1 MICRLC
7 LEDAEYG
14 VPIFGEHDRSDLMQP
29 ALRQLAELI
38 ERHLHLVLAV
48 NDAVSTCLCHS
59 CWQQLIDIERFC
71 SMVAAKQRSLEMKT
85 ELPELPEMPE
95 QPMVV
100 WNTESPIEPKVSFEA
115 DDVKDHILCEP
126 VIDAMADGSECGDTF
141 EPEFATDCDP
151 EPEPDPVQ
159 PRPRGRPRKTPLQQ
173 TQQIIKRKYE
183 KRKQQ
188 QTKLS
193 MRESRAR
200 LRELKRSGA
209 GEESEERAEDLE
221 EEEEEEE
228 GSESA
233 SSEAEEKAT
242 PSGKR
247 GRPKSVKKKRSL
259 AGDEDGEEAPVK
271 RSSIKEMD
279 DYIAAN
285 VKLDCALCAVPL
297 EDFTDLKR
305 HFRVEHDCTGYV
317 KCCNNRYKKRT
328 LYVDHLHCHKDP
340 QYFSCKSCRKNFLNR
355 NSQVMHMLRFHSQ
368 QQELVH
374 QCAICEARFAK
385 KFLLTMHLKG
395 HKGTERPE
403 VCDTCGKTFR
413 TKFELSAHVKR
424 MHAADFTP
432 IICDICGTHFR
443 SKANFLIH
451 KKALHPDGP
460 VAEAQCTLCGRW
472 LRDERSLRKHLAR
485 HDDRDGDTKYRCLLC
500 NAEKSTRAALSSH
513 MRYHHSAKRHKCSLC
528 DKEFKLPRA
537 LAEHMA
543 THTGIDLYQCQFCT
557 RTFKSHANMHNHK
570 KKMHPN
576 EWVRKYT
583 QPSSSI
589 AAMAASAQAPSYQ
602 MVPPVVG
609 AEGGG
614 GLPLG
619 VGLGG
624 GGGGSVASLPA
635 VSGTEGGNLLPSM
648 VAPMNVTPMVPKTL
662 IEIPDHEGFDFASN
676 SSVCPTPD

>member
-1 MICRLC
+1 MMICRLC
-7 LEDAEYG
+7 LEDAEHG
-14 VPIFGEHDRSDLMQP
+14 VPIFGEQESVVVQP

-38 ERHLHLVLAV
+38 ERHLQLVLAA
-48 NDAVSTCLCHS
+48 NDAVSTCLCNS
-59 CWQQLIDIERFC
+59 CWQQLADFERFC
-71 SMVAAKQRSLEMKT
+71 TMVADKQRSLELKT
-85 ELPELPEMPE
+85 ELPELPDMPE
-95 QPMVV
+95 PALVV
-100 WNTESPIEPKVSFEA
+100 WNTESPIEPKVSFEG
-115 DDVKDHILCEP
+115 DDIKDHILCEP
-126 VIDAMADGSECGDTF
+126 VIDAMADGSDCGDDTF
-141 EPEFATDCDP
+141 DPEFQPDSDP
-151 EPEPDPVQ
+151 EPEPVPDPVK

-188 QTKLS
+188 QQAKSNISELS
-193 MRESRAR
+193 LRESRAR
-200 LRELKRSGA
+200 MRELKRTSG
-209 GEESEERAEDLE
+209 GDSPDEKDEQDHED
-221 EEEEEEE
+221 E
-228 GSESA
+228 GD
-233 SSEAEEKAT
+233 SSEVEEKAM
-242 PSGKR
+242 PSAKR
-247 GRPKSVKKKRSL
+247 GRPKSATKKKRTNG
-259 AGDEDGEEAPVK
+259 GDEDGEEAPVK

-285 VKLDCALCAVPL
+285 VKLDCALCAAPL
-297 EDFTDLKR
+297 EDFNDLKR

-340 QYFSCKSCRKNFLNR
+340 QYFSCQSCRKNFLNR

-460 VAEAQCTLCGRW
+460 VAEVQCTLCGRW

-500 NAEKSTRAALSSH
+500 NAEKSSRAALSSH
-513 MRYHHSAKRHKCSLC
+513 MRYHHSAKRHKCTLC

-537 LAEHMA
+537 LSEHMA

-589 AAMAASAQAPSYQ
+589 AAIAASAQVQQ
-602 MVPPVVG
+602 MIPQ
-609 AEGGG
+609 A
-614 GLPLG
+614 

-624 GGGGSVASLPA
+624 VGVQGVGSGSGPGPILTAPGTVPA
-635 VSGTEGGNLLPSM
+635 PVTGNMLPSM
-648 VAPMNVTPMVPKTL
+648 VAPQLNVVVPKSL
-662 IEIPDHEGFDFASN
+662 IEIPDPEAFEFASN

>member
-7 LEDAEYG
+7 LEDAEHGG
-14 VPIFGEHDRSDLMQP
+14 VPIFGQDTAAMQP
-29 ALRQLAELI
+29 ALLI
-38 ERHLHLVLAV
+38 ERHLQLVLLA
-48 NDAVSTCLCHS
+48 NDAVSTSLCQR
-59 CWQQLIDIERFC
+59 CWQQLGDISNFC
-71 SMVAAKQRSLEMKT
+71 AMVAEKQRSLHRSLQLKT
-85 ELPELPEMPE
+85 EIPELPELPELPE
-95 QPMVV
+95 PEPEVV
-100 WNTESPIEPKVSFEA
+100 WNTETPMEPKLGFDG
-115 DDVKDHILCEP
+115 DDIKDHILCEP
-126 VIDAMADGSECGDTF
+126 VIDAMSAGEDKESNYGDTF
-141 EPEFATDCDP
+141 EPEF
-151 EPEPDPVQ
+151 EQSEGEQELESKPDPVK
-159 PRPRGRPRKTPLQQ
+159 PRRRGRPRKTPLQQ

-183 KRKQQ
+183 KRK
-188 QTKLS
+188 KPELS
-193 MRESRAR
+193 LRESRAR
-200 LRELKRSGA
+200 LRELKRSK
-209 GEESEERAEDLE
+209 DTE
-221 EEEEEEE
+221 EEEEDEEE
-228 GSESA
+228 FPEG
-233 SSEAEEKAT
+233 EEDGKKSK
-242 PSGKR
+242 PKR
-247 GRPKSVKKKRSL
+247 GRPKIKKEP
-259 AGDEDGEEAPVK
+259 GDDDPAETPPVK

-285 VKLDCALCAVPL
+285 VKLDCALCTAPL
-297 EDFTDLKR
+297 DDFNDLKR
-305 HFRVEHDCTGYV
+305 HFRVEHGCTGFV

-340 QYFSCKSCRKNFLNR
+340 QYFSCQSCRKNFLNR

-403 VCDTCGKTFR
+403 VCEDCGKTFR

-460 VAEAQCTLCGRW
+460 VAEVQCTLCGRW

-500 NAEKSTRAALSSH
+500 NAEKSSRAALSSH
-513 MRYHHSAKRHKCSLC
+513 MRYHHSAKRHKCTLC

-576 EWVRKYT
+576 EWVRKYS

-589 AAMAASAQAPSYQ
+589 NTSTSSALVSLPPPQAPQ
-602 MVPPVVG
+602 QQLQAPPN
-609 AEGGG
+609 
-614 GLPLG
+614 
-619 VGLGG
+619 
-624 GGGGSVASLPA
+624 PA
-635 VSGTEGGNLLPSM
+635 PPTTTTTSHLLPGII
-648 VAPMNVTPMVPKTL
+648 PKSL
-662 IEIPDHEGFDFASN
+662 IEIPDPEGFDFASN
-676 SSVCPTPD
+676 SSVCPTTD

>member
-7 LEDAEYG
+7 LEDAEHG
-14 VPIFGEHDRSDLMQP
+14 VPIFGQEPPMGQP
-29 ALRQLAELI
+29 AHRHLAELI
-38 ERHLHLVLAV
+38 ERHLLLVLAE
-48 NDAVSTCLCHS
+48 NDVVSTCLCNR
-59 CWQQLIDIERFC
+59 CWRQLAEIEHFC
-71 SMVAAKQRSLEMKT
+71 SMVADKQRSLHRSLQLKT
-85 ELPELPEMPE
+85 ELPELPELTEPE
-95 QPMVV
+95 PALVV
-100 WNTESPIEPKVSFEA
+100 WNTESPIEPKLSYEG
-115 DDVKDHILCEP
+115 DDIKDHILCEP
-126 VIDAMADGSECGDTF
+126 VIDALSAGDEKDSDYGDTF
-141 EPEFATDCDP
+141 EPDFEPESQQDEEE
-151 EPEPDPVQ
+151 EPEPDPVK
-159 PRPRGRPRKTPLQQ
+159 PRPRGRPRKTALQQ
-173 TQQIIKRKYE
+173 THQIIKRKYE

-188 QTKLS
+188 NKAKITELS
-193 MRESRAR
+193 LRESRAR
-200 LRELKRSGA
+200 QRELKRSSA
-209 GEESEERAEDLE
+209 GPEDDQDGDEDE
-221 EEEEEEE
+221 EEEEDVGGELTLDADEQP
-228 GSESA
+228 
-233 SSEAEEKAT
+233 K
-242 PSGKR
+242 PRGKR
-247 GRPKSVKKKRSL
+247 GRPKTKKLVTADDNDDTS
-259 AGDEDGEEAPVK
+259 EVPVK

-285 VKLDCALCAVPL
+285 VKLDCAICAAPL
-297 EDFTDLKR
+297 EDFNDLKR

-340 QYFSCKSCRKNFLNR
+340 QYFSCQSCRKNFLNR

-403 VCDTCGKTFR
+403 VCDTCSKTFR

-460 VAEAQCTLCGRW
+460 VAEVQCTLCGRW

-500 NAEKSTRAALSSH
+500 NAEKSSRAALSSH

-576 EWVRKYT
+576 DWVRKYS

-589 AAMAASAQAPSYQ
+589 TSTAAPLAHPNHPNQPAPPAAAPANLAGH
-602 MVPPVVG
+602 MLP
-609 AEGGG
+609 
-614 GLPLG
+614 PLG
-619 VGLGG
+619 GIAK
-624 GGGGSVASLPA
+624 S
-635 VSGTEGGNLLPSM
+635 
-648 VAPMNVTPMVPKTL
+648 L
-662 IEIPDHEGFDFASN
+662 IEIPDTEGFDFVSN

>member
-7 LEDAEYG
+7 LEDAEHG
-14 VPIFGEHDRSDLMQP
+14 VPIFGQEPPMGQP
-29 ALRQLAELI
+29 AHRHLAELI
-38 ERHLHLVLAV
+38 ERHLLLVLAE
-48 NDAVSTCLCHS
+48 NDVVSTCLCNR
-59 CWQQLIDIERFC
+59 CWRQLAEIEHFC
-71 SMVAAKQRSLEMKT
+71 SMVADKQRSLHRSLQLKT
-85 ELPELPEMPE
+85 ELPELPELTEPE
-95 QPMVV
+95 PALVV
-100 WNTESPIEPKVSFEA
+100 WNTESPIEPKLSYEG
-115 DDVKDHILCEP
+115 DDIKDHILCEP
-126 VIDAMADGSECGDTF
+126 VIDALSAGDEKDSDYGDTF
-141 EPEFATDCDP
+141 EPDFEPESQQDEEE
-151 EPEPDPVQ
+151 EPEPDPVK
-159 PRPRGRPRKTPLQQ
+159 PRPRGRPRKTALQQ
-173 TQQIIKRKYE
+173 THQIIKRKYE

-188 QTKLS
+188 NKAKITELS
-193 MRESRAR
+193 LRESRAR
-200 LRELKRSGA
+200 QRELKRSSA
-209 GEESEERAEDLE
+209 GPEDDQDGDEDE
-221 EEEEEEE
+221 EEEEDVGGEL
-228 GSESA
+228 
-233 SSEAEEKAT
+233 T
-242 PSGKR
+242 PDADEQPKPRGKR
-247 GRPKSVKKKRSL
+247 GRPKTKKLVTADDNDDTS
-259 AGDEDGEEAPVK
+259 EVPVK

-285 VKLDCALCAVPL
+285 VKLDCAICAAPL
-297 EDFTDLKR
+297 EDFNDLKR

-340 QYFSCKSCRKNFLNR
+340 QYFSCQSCRKNFLNR

-403 VCDTCGKTFR
+403 VCDTCSKTFR

-460 VAEAQCTLCGRW
+460 VAEVQCTLCGRW

-500 NAEKSTRAALSSH
+500 NAEKSSRAALSSH

-576 EWVRKYT
+576 DWVRKYS

-589 AAMAASAQAPSYQ
+589 TSTAAPLAHPNHPNQPAPPAAAPANLAGH
-602 MVPPVVG
+602 MLP
-609 AEGGG
+609 
-614 GLPLG
+614 PLG
-619 VGLGG
+619 GIAK
-624 GGGGSVASLPA
+624 S
-635 VSGTEGGNLLPSM
+635 
-648 VAPMNVTPMVPKTL
+648 L
-662 IEIPDHEGFDFASN
+662 IEIPDTEGFDFVSN

>member
-7 LEDAEYG
+7 LEDAEHG
-14 VPIFGEHDRSDLMQP
+14 VPIFDPDPTAAQP
-29 ALRQLAELI
+29 ALRRLAELI
-38 ERHLHLVLAV
+38 ERHLQLVLAA
-48 NDAVSTCLCHS
+48 NDAVSTCLCNR
-59 CWQQLIDIERFC
+59 CCRQLTEIELFC
-71 SMVAAKQRSLEMKT
+71 SMVADKQRSLHRSLQLKT
-85 ELPELPEMPE
+85 ELPELPEPAL
-95 QPMVV
+95 VV
-100 WNTESPIEPKVSFEA
+100 WNTESPIEPKLSYEG
-115 DDVKDHILCEP
+115 DDIKDHILCEP
-126 VIDAMADGSECGDTF
+126 VIDALSAGDEKDSEYGDTF
-141 EPEFATDCDP
+141 EPEMQLEDENEDEDDEE
-151 EPEPDPVQ
+151 EPQLDPVR
-159 PRPRGRPRKTPLQQ
+159 PRPRGRPRKTPLQPH
-173 TQQIIKRKYE
+173 QIIKRKYE

-188 QTKLS
+188 NKELS
-193 MRESRAR
+193 LRESRAR
-200 LRELKRSGA
+200 LREIKR
-209 GEESEERAEDLE
+209 EEEEDDE
-221 EEEEEEE
+221 EEEEEEDE
-228 GSESA
+228 AA
-233 SSEAEEKAT
+233 S
-242 PSGKR
+242 PSPDEQPKPRGKR
-247 GRPKSVKKKRSL
+247 GRPKTKKLVTADDDS
-259 AGDEDGEEAPVK
+259 EAPVK

-285 VKLDCALCAVPL
+285 VKLDCAICAAPL
-297 EDFTDLKR
+297 EDFNDLKR

-340 QYFSCKSCRKNFLNR
+340 QYFSCQSCRKNFLNR

-460 VAEAQCTLCGRW
+460 VAEVQCTLCGRW

-500 NAEKSTRAALSSH
+500 NAEKSSRAALSSH

-576 EWVRKYT
+576 DWVRKYS
-583 QPSSSI
+583 QPSSSMTST
-589 AAMAASAQAPSYQ
+589 AAPPLAA
-602 MVPPVVG
+602 PPV
-609 AEGGG
+609 AAPPPPQPQ
-614 GLPLG
+614 LATPMLPPLG
-619 VGLGG
+619 GMD
-624 GGGGSVASLPA
+624 SKS
-635 VSGTEGGNLLPSM
+635 
-648 VAPMNVTPMVPKTL
+648 L
-662 IEIPDHEGFDFASN
+662 IEIPDPEGFDFVSN

>member
-7 LEDAEYG
+7 LEDAEHG
-14 VPIFGEHDRSDLMQP
+14 VPIFGQEAAATTMPP
-29 ALRQLAELI
+29 ALLI
-38 ERHLHLVLAV
+38 ERHLQLVLAA
-48 NDAVSTCLCHS
+48 NDAVSTSLCHR
-59 CWQQLIDIERFC
+59 CWQQLGDIEHFC
-71 SMVAAKQRSLEMKT
+71 SMVAEKQRSLHRSLQLKT
-85 ELPELPEMPE
+85 EVPELPELAEPEPE
-95 QPMVV
+95 PAMVV
-100 WNTESPIEPKVSFEA
+100 WNTETTPIEPKLGFEG
-115 DDVKDHILCEP
+115 DDIKDHILCEP
-126 VIDAMADGSECGDTF
+126 VIDAMSAGDDKDSDYGDTF
-141 EPEFATDCDP
+141 EPDF
-151 EPEPDPVQ
+151 EPAAGYQSEGEGELEPKPDPVK
-159 PRPRGRPRKTPLQQ
+159 PRRRGRPRKTPLQQ

-183 KRKQQ
+183 KRPKPAAKQE
-188 QTKLS
+188 LS
-193 MRESRAR
+193 LRESRAR
-200 LRELKRSGA
+200 LRELKRTSN
-209 GEESEERAEDLE
+209 EEDEEDDDDE
-221 EEEEEEE
+221 EEEEEKEIMTAE
-228 GSESA
+228 GM
-233 SSEAEEKAT
+233 EKPK

-247 GRPKSVKKKRSL
+247 GRPKIKKEP
-259 AGDEDGEEAPVK
+259 GDDDMEAPVK

-285 VKLDCALCAVPL
+285 VKLDCALCAAPL
-297 EDFTDLKR
+297 EDFNDLKR
-305 HFRVEHDCTGYV
+305 HFRVEHDCTGFV

-340 QYFSCKSCRKNFLNR
+340 QYFSCQSCRKNFLNR

-403 VCDTCGKTFR
+403 VCEDCGKTFR

-460 VAEAQCTLCGRW
+460 VAEVQCTLCGRW

-500 NAEKSTRAALSSH
+500 NAEKSSRAALSSH

-576 EWVRKYT
+576 EWVRKYS
-583 QPSSSI
+583 QPSSSL
-589 AAMAASAQAPSYQ
+589 AQGNTSTSLALAPPPVPLQPPPSQTTLPTTTTTTGGVHLLPGMAA
-602 MVPPVVG
+602 
-609 AEGGG
+609 
-614 GLPLG
+614 PL
-619 VGLGG
+619 
-624 GGGGSVASLPA
+624 
-635 VSGTEGGNLLPSM
+635 TI
-648 VAPMNVTPMVPKTL
+648 VPKSL
-662 IEIPDHEGFDFASN
+662 IEIPDPEGFDFASN

>member
-7 LEDAEYG
+7 LEDAEHG
-14 VPIFGEHDRSDLMQP
+14 VPIFGGHETAVSLVLP
-29 ALRQLAELI
+29 ALQQLAELI
-38 ERHLHLVLAV
+38 ERHLQLVLV
-48 NDAVSTCLCHS
+48 PDDAVSTCLCNS
-59 CWQQLIDIERFC
+59 CWQQLSDFERFRT
-71 SMVAAKQRSLEMKT
+71 MVVDKQRSLQLKT
-85 ELPELPEMPE
+85 ELPELPDMPE
-95 QPMVV
+95 PALVV
-100 WNTESPIEPKVSFEA
+100 WNTESPIEPKVSFEG
-115 DDVKDHILCEP
+115 DDIKDHILCEP
-126 VIDAMADGSECGDTF
+126 VIDAMADGSDYEDTF
-141 EPEFATDCDP
+141 EPDFEPECDP
-151 EPEPDPVQ
+151 EPEPDPVK
-159 PRPRGRPRKTPLQQ
+159 PRPRGRPRKTALQQ

-188 QTKLS
+188 AKSKISELS
-193 MRESRAR
+193 LRESRAR
-200 LRELKRSGA
+200 LRELKRSST
-209 GEESEERAEDLE
+209 GEGHEEEDEDDDE
-221 EEEEEEE
+221 EEEDDED
-228 GSESA
+228 A
-233 SSEAEEKAT
+233 SPVREKAT

-247 GRPKSVKKKRSL
+247 GRPKTKKKRPT
-259 AGDEDGEEAPVK
+259 GDEDGDGEAPVK

-285 VKLDCALCAVPL
+285 VKLDCALCAAPL
-297 EDFTDLKR
+297 DDFNDLKR

-340 QYFSCKSCRKNFLNR
+340 QYFSCQSCRKNFLNR

-460 VAEAQCTLCGRW
+460 VAEVQCTLCGRW

-500 NAEKSTRAALSSH
+500 NAEKSSRAALSSH

-528 DKEFKLPRA
+528 EKEFKLPRA

-589 AAMAASAQAPSYQ
+589 AAIASAAAAQ
-602 MVPPVVG
+602 VG
-609 AEGGG
+609 QQ
-614 GLPLG
+614 LPLG
-619 VGLGG
+619 GVGMSG
-624 GGGGSVASLPA
+624 ASLGVLGAAPTSIPPVGSA
-635 VSGTEGGNLLPSM
+635 GVNMLPSM
-648 VAPMNVTPMVPKTL
+648 GTPLVPKTL
-662 IEIPDHEGFDFASN
+662 IEIPDPEAFDFASN